1 MPKKRRPSRPTVAPR
16 KQPPAPAAAAK
27 RPLPTGSWTTPGAG
41 PLRREIER
49 RSAAPL
55 VFLHQAPRWG
65 VLLIVGGLLIV
76 GLALAGP
83 IGFVA
88 LLLIAGL
95 MGWLSYL
102 AWPQLAAAQRAMRT
116 LSVLVVLGGACW
128 QLVR

>member
-1 MPKKRRPSRPTVAPR
+1 MPPKRRPSP
-16 KQPPAPAAAAK
+16 PPASPRRQSPAAG

-41 PLRREIER
+41 RVRREIER

-55 VFLHQAPRWG
+55 VFLYQAPRWG
-65 VLLIVGGLLIV
+65 ILLVVLGLLLV
-76 GLALAGP
+76 GLAVAGP

-88 LLLIAGL
+88 LLLIAAL

-102 AWPQLAAAQRAMRT
+102 AWPQLAGGQRAMRA
-116 LSVLVVLGGACW
+116 LGVLLIVGGACW